1 LADGLAAN
9 DSQQSVVAH
18 RQHQSASEARG
29 RPAAKRKPEM
39 MDKAIEP
46 RGSAGPGCQNI
57 GAKSLGENCA
67 ATKSGIA
74 SKTPRD
80 DDEPNLPASQRQI
93 SQTPKIAVVDVFGD
107 RRTVRASTCFN
118 HVANGDDGHRAI
130 MNGALDVKTGRH
142 ESRGAKASKHGV
154 DSFVKPMPA
163 RAQTSSKMSQSPD
176 SLPIDKLNSTDV
188 IDVLSD
194 LFIMR
199 GVPGHVRSNN
209 GPEFVAKAVQDWIG
223 AVGAKTAYI
232 ESGSPWENDYCESF
246 NSKLRDELLDGEI
259 FYTLE
264 EARVIIENCR
274 RCYNEIR
281 PHLQAVTPRVLLLA
295 CPAAQPE
302 RTSPAAPSLAQ
313 RPTLN

>member
-1 LADGLAAN
+1 MLFVLKQDDEVNALGIM
-9 DSQQSVVAH
+9 
-18 RQHQSASEARG
+18 G
-29 RPAAKRKPEM
+29 
-39 MDKAIEP
+39 
-46 RGSAGPGCQNI
+46 
-57 GAKSLGENCA
+57 LGEFGNVGANA
-67 ATKSGIA
+67 AFGEDRTHNGRKYRMLNII
-74 SKTPRD
+74 
-80 DDEPNLPASQRQI
+80 DEFTRECL
-93 SQTPKIAVVDVFGD
+93 
-107 RRTVRASTCFN
+107 
-118 HVANGDDGHRAI
+118 AI
-130 MNGALDVKTGRH
+130 RVNR
-142 ESRGAKASKHGV
+142 
-154 DSFVKPMPA
+154 
-163 RAQTSSKMSQSPD
+163 
-176 SLPIDKLNSTDV
+176 KLNSTDV
-188 IDVLSD
+188 IGVLSD

-199 GVPGHVRSNN
+199 GVPGHVRSDN
-209 GPEFVAKAVQDWIG
+209 GPEFVAKAVRDWIG

-232 ESGSPWENDYCESF
+232 EPGSPWENGYCESF

>member
-1 LADGLAAN
+1 
-9 DSQQSVVAH
+9 
-18 RQHQSASEARG
+18 
-29 RPAAKRKPEM
+29 M
-39 MDKAIEP
+39 
-46 RGSAGPGCQNI
+46 
-57 GAKSLGENCA
+57 
-67 ATKSGIA
+67 
-74 SKTPRD
+74 
-80 DDEPNLPASQRQI
+80 
-93 SQTPKIAVVDVFGD
+93 
-107 RRTVRASTCFN
+107 
-118 HVANGDDGHRAI
+118 
-130 MNGALDVKTGRH
+130 ALIPLL
-142 ESRGAKASKHGV
+142 
-154 DSFVKPMPA
+154 KPMPA

-176 SLPIDKLNSTDV
+176 CLPIDKLNSTDV

-295 CPAAQPE
+295 CPAVQPE
-302 RTSPAAPSLAQ
+302 PTSPAAPSLAQ
-313 RPTLN
+313 RPTLNLYSNWITL